1 MMKKIDKHGL
11 NIKGLKK
18 ASGETFDCD
27 NCYNELFYD
36 RSTGEVW
43 VLFQAGRIGS
53 SQTKY
58 HDEDIVKIDDIS
70 CHLTMQEIADSIFR
84 ALNDIEREKK
94 RQLCGYYGY

>member
-1 MMKKIDKHGL
+1 MMKKVDKHGL

-18 ASGETFDCD
+18 ASGDTFDCN

-36 RSTGEVW
+36 RSTGGVW
-43 VLFQAGRIGS
+43 VLLQAGRIGS

-70 CHLTMQEIADSIFR
+70 CHLTMQEIADRIFM
-84 ALNDIEREKK
+84 ALDDIKHNRER
-94 RQLCGYYGY
+94 LLYGYWGY

>member
-1 MMKKIDKHGL
+1 MMKKVDKHGL

-18 ASGETFDCD
+18 VSGDTFDCD

-43 VLFQAGRIGS
+43 VLFQAGYMGS
-53 SQTKY
+53 SDTKY
-58 HDEDIVKIDDIS
+58 YDENIIKVGNIS

-84 ALNDIEREKK
+84 ALDDIEHKK
-94 RQLCGYYGY
+94 ERLLYGYWGY